1 MKPIGLNAVVIIAF
15 LAAGLACAGDGPG
28 TTDPP
33 IRNNDSLP
41 VGTPF
46 AGFSGEVQPI
56 FTARCALSGCHVGA
70 SPGGDMNLE
79 QGQAYGNIV
88 NVMSSSVPTFK
99 RVLPGFPDSSFLVH
113 KIQGTQASVGGSGQR
128 MPLTNCCL
136 SQDQIDLIRSWI
148 TTGAR
153 NN

>member
-1 MKPIGLNAVVIIAF
+1 MKPIGLSAAAIVV
-15 LAAGLACAGDGPG
+15 LSAAGLACASDSPG
-28 TTDPP
+28 TTGPGG
-33 IRNNDSLP
+33 NNDP
-41 VGTPF
+41 VPGGGPS
-46 AGFSGEVQPI
+46 ASFSGEIQPI
-56 FTARCALSGCHVGA
+56 FTQRCALSRCHVGV
-70 SPGGDMNLE
+70 SPAGDMNLE

-88 NVMSSSVPTFK
+88 DVISSVPSLK

-113 KIQGTQASVGGSGQR
+113 KIQGTQASVGGSGLR

-148 TTGAR
+148 TMGAR

>member
-1 MKPIGLNAVVIIAF
+1 MNPIGLNAVAIIAF
-15 LAAGLACAGDGPG
+15 SAGLACAGDGPG

-33 IRNNDSLP
+33 PRNNDSLP

-46 AGFSGEVQPI
+46 AGFSSEVQPI
-56 FTARCALSGCHVGA
+56 FTAQCALSGCHAGP

-88 NVMSSSVPTFK
+88 NVVSSSVPTLK

-148 TTGAR
+148 TVGAR

>member
-1 MKPIGLNAVVIIAF
+1 MKPIGLSAVAIVV
-15 LAAGLACAGDGPG
+15 LSAAGLACAGDGPG
-28 TTDPP
+28 TTEPGG
-33 IRNNDSLP
+33 RNDSVP

-46 AGFSGEVQPI
+46 ASFSGSVQPI
-56 FTARCALSGCHVGA
+56 FTQRCAFSGCHAGA

-88 NVMSSSVPTFK
+88 DVISSVPSLK

-113 KIQGTQASVGGSGQR
+113 KIQGTQASVGGSGLR
-128 MPLTNCCL
+128 MPITNCCL